1 MEAKAQNIIIPVKGL
16 PREGRTFSFA
26 IDGEFFQA
34 FGNTQIKGADCT
46 VKAEAI
52 RRGTIM
58 RVFCRA
64 AGFVV
69 VECDRCLDDLSL
81 KVDMERELTV
91 GFGSVDIDESADED
105 DVIVVDENEGE
116 IDISQFVYDYICLG
130 LPIMKVHPEG
140 KCNPEMLKHLAS
152 SPEAGETAGETPFS
166 GLKDLLKSK

>member
-1 MEAKAQNIIIPVKGL
+1 MKILVTGGAGFIGSNLCEAILDLG
-16 PREGRTFSFA
+16 
-26 IDGEFFQA
+26 
-34 FGNTQIKGADCT
+34 CT
-46 VKAEAI
+46 V
-52 RRGTIM
+52 
-58 RVFCRA
+58 
-64 AGFVV
+64 
-69 VECDRCLDDLSL
+69 RCLDDLSL

-91 GFGSVDIDESADED
+91 GFGSVHIDEATDED